1 MTRFGMNPAR
11 NKNISY
17 SPSRVT
23 AAMMT
28 YIPNLEGYFMHR
40 LDVLKLS
47 LDSLIHSV
55 AGQTDIMILNN
66 GSCAQVREYLDRQL
80 ESGKIGYLLH
90 SRRNLGVIGGFKILF
105 NAAPGEIIAYSDDDV
120 LYYPGW
126 MEAHLN
132 ILDTFPKAGMISG
145 APVGYSSEHAVLAVE
160 DFISSNPPGLTI
172 QEKPRVEAWEKSWAV
187 STGRP
192 VAEHLQAVLDTPN
205 KHLVYQGVEAVQS
218 AKHFQFV
225 TPKKVICEAFSPNW
239 SGSLMDGLVTLD
251 ESVDKLG
258 YLRLTTPQRLARHIG
273 NTISSEIQVE
283 AEKLGLKTTGAIPD
297 VQEHEHWILRIPGSG
312 RVLWPMYRW
321 LFKVLHKVR

>member
-28 YIPNLEGYFMHR
+28 YIPNLEGYFTHR

-55 AGQTDIMILNN
+55 AGQADIMILNN

-145 APVGYSSEHAVLAVE
+145 APVGYSSEHAVMAVE

-192 VAEHLQAVLDTPN
+192 VSEHLQTVLDTPN

-251 ESVDKLG
+251 ESVDKSG
-258 YLRLTTPQRLARHIG
+258 YLRLTTPQRFSRHIG
-273 NTISSEIQVE
+273 NTVSADIQQE
-283 AEKLGLKTTGAIPD
+283 AQKLGLKTTGEIPD
-297 VQEHEHWILRIPGSG
+297 VQDHEYWILKIPGSG

>member
-40 LDVLKLS
+40 LEVLKLS

-66 GSCAQVREYLDRQL
+66 GSCSQVREYLDRQL
-80 ESGKIGYLLH
+80 ESGKINYLIH

-120 LYYPGW
+120 LYYLGW
-126 MEAHLN
+126 LEAHLN
-132 ILDTFPKAGMISG
+132 ILDTFPKSGMVSG
-145 APVGYSSEHAVLAVE
+145 APVGYSSEHAVKAVE
-160 DFISSNPPGLTI
+160 DFISSKPPGLTI
-172 QEKPRVEAWEKSWAV
+172 QEKPRVEAWEESWAV

-192 VAEHLQAVLDTPN
+192 VSEHLQAVLDTPN
-205 KHLVYQGVEAVQS
+205 KHLVYHGVEAVQS
-218 AKHFQFV
+218 AKHFQFI
-225 TPKKVICEAFSPNW
+225 TPKNVICEAFSPDW

-283 AEKLGLKTTGAIPD
+283 AEKLGLKTTGEIPD
-297 VQEHEHWILRIPGSG
+297 IQEHEHWILKIPGSG